1 MERFEKDELSAEKY
15 RRIVN
20 KRELSIPTSRELFIN
35 MQDSLN
41 AQKQLGEFL
50 TKDEMKKLQTNDI
63 VRFHKNKEIGVAIVY
78 NDNEGL
84 FAVVVLSR
92 NPYLAEITET

>member
-1 MERFEKDELSAEKY
+1 
-15 RRIVN
+15 
-20 KRELSIPTSRELFIN
+20 
-35 MQDSLN
+35 
-41 AQKQLGEFL
+41 
-50 TKDEMKKLQTNDI
+50 MKKLQTNDI

-92 NPYLAEITET
+92 NPYLAEITETLGFSLLLLVFFTGIVLFFISRLYATKVYR